1 MNPNYDVI
9 VIGSGAG
16 GAAAAHRLVEAGSR
30 VLLLEKG
37 DYLPRDGSTLDIE
50 RVVHRGEFLAR
61 EPWQDGAGRRV
72 VPEEHFNVGGK
83 TRWYGAALLR
93 FAPEE
98 FRADASR
105 GLRGWPIGAEILG
118 PYYDAAERLLGVRRL
133 APEPDLARLLA
144 TLERRRP
151 EWQAA
156 PMPMALDPRITAHTH
171 EARHFD
177 GFASAQDLKH
187 DAQLAL
193 LDPLVGA
200 PHFSLRS
207 GCEVAALLAEPGDA
221 TRVTGVRT
229 TDGSIFH
236 APRVILAAGALH
248 SPRLLARY
256 LRQHQLEKRLHGA
269 QNVGA
274 NLKLHLLTAMVS
286 IGATGMNDA
295 LRKTALLTHE
305 RYPRSSVQPLGFD
318 AELIA
323 TLMPKVLPRPLARAL
338 ARRAYGFFLQT
349 EDASLPA
356 NRVVELN
363 DGGIERRVLD
373 YDERRSPGAL
383 AEHRGFTRAFAR
395 ALLSTGRVSFTK
407 RIGIP
412 GTAHVCGTLI
422 AGNDARDSVVD
433 AQGRVHGL
441 HGLYVADGS
450 VLPRVSRVNPSLTIY
465 AWGLRV
471 GDLVAASLRRTR
483 ADEALTV

>member
-1 MNPNYDVI
+1 
-9 VIGSGAG
+9 
-16 GAAAAHRLVEAGSR
+16 
-30 VLLLEKG
+30 
-37 DYLPRDGSTLDIE
+37 
-50 RVVHRGEFLAR
+50 
-61 EPWQDGAGRRV
+61 
-72 VPEEHFNVGGK
+72 
-83 TRWYGAALLR
+83 
-93 FAPEE
+93 
-98 FRADASR
+98 
-105 GLRGWPIGAEILG
+105 
-118 PYYDAAERLLGVRRL
+118 
-133 APEPDLARLLA
+133 
-144 TLERRRP
+144 
-151 EWQAA
+151 
-156 PMPMALDPRITAHTH
+156 MALDPRITAHTH

-256 LRQHQLEKRLHGA
+256 LRQHQVEKRLHGA

-407 RIGIP
+407 RIGIQ